1 MICRHRCNP
10 YSAGSAD
17 FSCQNVALKFISIS
31 FMAKVLGE
39 PGRYVSQQ
47 SVKRFRRQVLSAIAG
62 IALLTFL
69 FGAFCVYDLVVKKS
83 LLASVFATTVLV
95 LLVFLIG
102 RVVTRKMDEHE
113 KERLNFLKGA
123 TGEQA
128 VARKIDDLPD
138 AFCVIHDLATPFGNL
153 DHVVIGPTGVFILET
168 KNWKGTITADGQG
181 DILCNNTR
189 LKQATSKPLIVR
201 MMNVRDKVKTLCD
214 AWQDL
219 PYFSA
224 LLVFPS
230 ARVEAKW
237 GQTGKARCIT
247 DEQIWRCVVETKPE
261 RKLNVQEIERLSQA
275 FRALAT
281 MDKEF
286 PNGTRP
292 F

>member
-1 MICRHRCNP
+1 
-10 YSAGSAD
+10 
-17 FSCQNVALKFISIS
+17 
-31 FMAKVLGE
+31 MAKVLGE

-47 SVKRFRRQVLSAIAG
+47 SVKKFRQVILSAIGG
-62 IALLTFL
+62 IGLLMFL
-69 FGAFCVYDLVVKKS
+69 LGAFWVYALFIKKALSATIFATAAS
-83 LLASVFATTVLV
+83 LLLI
-95 LLVFLIG
+95 LLIS
-102 RVVTRKMDEHE
+102 RVVIRKIDEHE
-113 KERLNFLKGA
+113 RERVNFLKGA

-128 VARKIDDLPD
+128 VARIIDDLPD
-138 AFCVIHDLATPFGNL
+138 DFCVIHDLATPFGNL

-168 KNWKGTITADGQG
+168 KNWKGIITADGNG
-181 DILCNNTR
+181 DILCNDTR

-214 AWQDL
+214 AGQEL
-219 PYFSA
+219 PYFNA

-247 DEQIWRCVVETKPE
+247 DEQIRRCVVETAPE
-261 RKLNVQEIERLSQA
+261 RKLTAQEIERLSQA

-286 PNGTRP
+286 PTGARP
-292 F
+292 V